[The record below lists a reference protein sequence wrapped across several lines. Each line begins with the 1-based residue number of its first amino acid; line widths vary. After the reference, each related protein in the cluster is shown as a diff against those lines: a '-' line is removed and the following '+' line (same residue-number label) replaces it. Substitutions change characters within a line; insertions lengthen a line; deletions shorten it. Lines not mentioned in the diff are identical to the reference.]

1 MEERARLRQRRR
13 EEQEGKRLCPRCGR
27 SIRVSDLFATF
38 QHYESCHPR
47 FTDADLPPAFLARV
61 RAGSRRTR
69 ARTPGPSTPA
79 ETRRRR
85 SPTADP
91 PDHHP
96 RRRSESRPG
105 PLVWPAKA
113 PPKPPMKPEIKEEQP
128 SGSEEDEKG
137 RGNDEKKKRKKRRR
151 HQRPPPDEKP
161 RPLGGK
167 GGDDHDKGPPPGPA
181 GTTGGLLGGSVSS
194 LLILIGQSLQEE
206 RAGRKR
212 AWLVGPRVAWT
223 DWQTLKANR
232 RAA

>member
-137 RGNDEKKKRKKRRR
+137 RGNDEKKKSAKNDGAIRAP
-151 HQRPPPDEKP
+151 HQTRSPGPWGAKGGTTTT
-161 RPLGGK
+161 RGLRLARLAPLG
-167 GGDDHDKGPPPGPA
+167 A
-181 GTTGGLLGGSVSS
+181 Y
-194 LLILIGQSLQEE
+194 
-206 RAGRKR
+206 
-212 AWLVGPRVAWT
+212 W
-223 DWQTLKANR
+223 
-232 RAA
+232 AAASQAF

>member
-13 EEQEGKRLCPRCGR
+13 GEEQEGKGLCPRCGR

-47 FTDADLPPAFLARV
+47 FTDADLPPALLARV

-79 ETRRRR
+79 ENAAAAIPYGGPACNR
-85 SPTADP
+85 
-91 PDHHP
+91 
-96 RRRSESRPG
+96 RRRSESRPR

-137 RGNDEKKKRKKRRR
+137 RGNDEEKKSAKKRRR
-151 HQRPPPDEKP
+151 HQSPPPDEKP

-167 GGDDHDKGPPPGPA
+167 GGDDHDKGLPPGSA
-181 GTTGGLLGGSVSS
+181 GTTEGLLGGSVSS

-206 RAGRKR
+206 RAGRK
-212 AWLVGPRVAWT
+212 
-223 DWQTLKANR
+223 
-232 RAA
+232 

>member
-1 MEERARLRQRRR
+1 MSPAIRDSRMQTCLQPSWPGCA
-13 EEQEGKRLCPRCGR
+13 QE
-27 SIRVSDLFATF
+27 VVA
-38 QHYESCHPR
+38 
-47 FTDADLPPAFLARV
+47 
-61 RAGSRRTR
+61 R

-137 RGNDEKKKRKKRRR
+137 RGNDEKKKAQKTMAPSEPPTRREA
-151 HQRPPPDEKP
+151 PA
-161 RPLGGK
+161 LGGQR
-167 GGDDHDKGPPPGPA
+167 GGRPRQGASAWPGWHHWGLIGRQRLKPSDLDWPKPPGR
-181 GTTGGLLGGSVSS
+181 TGRTQESVACRTACSM
-194 LLILIGQSLQEE
+194 
-206 RAGRKR
+206 
-212 AWLVGPRVAWT
+212 
-223 DWQTLKANR
+223 D
-232 RAA
+232 